1 MATEIAE
8 RLAVPAAARA
18 GRAQLAWRQFRR
30 SRAGL
35 LGLGIILAFL
45 LVGLLAPSIA
55 PRDPY
60 DVDFDRSLERPTRE
74 SPFGRDELGRD
85 MLSRII
91 YGARISLVIGVIAVA
106 IGVGVGVPLGAL
118 SGYYGGVPDLLTQRV
133 VDVMLAFPGILLAI
147 VIVAV
152 LGVGLPQA
160 MVAIGIVSIPVYARL
175 VRGQA
180 LSLRNQEFVEAARA
194 MGAGVGRIILRHV
207 LPNTLGVVIVQST
220 LQIASAILTAA
231 ALGFLGLG
239 AQPPTAEWGAMLSSA
254 RQYLRLA
261 PHAVTF
267 PGVAIMI
274 TVLGFNL
281 LGDAV
286 RDALD
291 PRMRI

>member
-1 MATEIAE
+1 MATEIAGK
-8 RLAVPAAARA
+8 LAVPAAARA
-18 GRAQLAWRQFRR
+18 GRTQLAWRQFRR

-45 LVGLLAPSIA
+45 LIGLLAPSIA

-60 DVDFDRSLERPTRE
+60 DVDFDRSLERPTPE
-74 SPFGRDELGRD
+74 SLFGRDELGRD

-118 SGYYGGVPDLLTQRV
+118 SGYHGGVPDLLTQRV

-160 MVAIGIVSIPVYARL
+160 MIAIGIVSIPVYARL
-175 VRGQA
+175 VRGQT

-194 MGAGVGRIILRHV
+194 MGAGVGRIIVRHV

-291 PRMRI
+291 PRMRV

>member
-1 MATEIAE
+1 MATEIAG

-60 DVDFDRSLERPTRE
+60 EVDFERSLERPTRE

-239 AQPPTAEWGAMLSSA
+239 AQPPAAEWGAMLSSA

-291 PRMRI
+291 PRMRL